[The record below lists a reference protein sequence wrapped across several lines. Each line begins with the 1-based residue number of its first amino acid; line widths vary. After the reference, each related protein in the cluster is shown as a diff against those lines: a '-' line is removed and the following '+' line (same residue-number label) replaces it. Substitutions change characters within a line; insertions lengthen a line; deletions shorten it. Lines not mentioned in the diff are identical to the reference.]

1 MNAVPPSVPL
11 PPPGIYPAVSF
22 EEYLAWPA
30 ISHSSLQVARRSM
43 AHYRGR
49 RPTEETRS
57 MQLGSLTH
65 AGKFEPLTIPLRFV
79 VMPDYQSVVKTTDG
93 NVPKSPKATAEYKR
107 LVNQFAQ
114 ANSDKRIVS
123 QSDYESMLG
132 MVQALARHA
141 RASYFLTGGDHEV
154 SIVAPDPV
162 TGLPCKAR
170 LDHLRLSG
178 PGCLVSELKT
188 MSDACR
194 CETVIALH
202 GVHRQLAFY
211 GDMLAWLGVV
221 DRIDEYG
228 LVIIESTGPHFGIKA
243 APLGESAIKAGRSE
257 YRRLLNQI
265 ARCQESDVWPS
276 YESPTEWNLPAW
288 AVDSEPSEC
297 TGRTNNE

>member
-1 MNAVPPSVPL
+1 
-11 PPPGIYPAVSF
+11 
-22 EEYLAWPA
+22 
-30 ISHSSLQVARRSM
+30 
-43 AHYRGR
+43 
-49 RPTEETRS
+49 
-57 MQLGSLTH
+57 
-65 AGKFEPLTIPLRFV
+65 
-79 VMPDYQSVVKTTDG
+79 
-93 NVPKSPKATAEYKR
+93 
-107 LVNQFAQ
+107 
-114 ANSDKRIVS
+114 
-123 QSDYESMLG
+123 
-132 MVQALARHA
+132 
-141 RASYFLTGGDHEV
+141 
-154 SIVAPDPV
+154 
-162 TGLPCKAR
+162 
-170 LDHLRLSG
+170 
-178 PGCLVSELKT
+178 